1 MNIDAKI
8 LNKIWAHWL
17 HQYIK
22 KIICHYLVGFIPRMK
37 RFFNIYKSI
46 NVIHHINKLRVKPYD
61 LLNRCRNFFWQNSA
75 PMYEKKKKQTSPG
88 NGNGGNIDAQWWKAE
103 NISSKIRNKTR
114 MSTFATS
121 VRHTCGSSGYGN
133 QRRKKGIQIGKEV
146 KLALSMTWYYT

>member
-1 MNIDAKI
+1 MQKFF
-8 LNKIWAHWL
+8 LTKFSTHVW
-17 HQYIK
+17 K
-22 KIICHYLVGFIPRMK
+22 K
-37 RFFNIYKSI
+37 
-46 NVIHHINKLRVKPYD
+46 
-61 LLNRCRNFFWQNSA
+61 Q
-75 PMYEKKKKQTSPG
+75 KQTSPG